1 MRRLTLKR
9 WCDHW
14 LTYSELADL
23 TDVAL
28 VSGDA
33 FSYEVMK
40 VMIVKEVVKG
50 DISPVAMFE
59 LEKYI
64 QFKSVKYKV
73 QWDI

>member
-1 MRRLTLKR
+1 M
-9 WCDHW
+9 
-14 LTYSELADL
+14 
-23 TDVAL
+23 AL

-33 FSYEVMK
+33 FSYEVIK

-64 QFKSVKYKV
+64 QFKSVKYKI
-73 QWDI
+73 Q